1 MGAHFCWA
9 GKTTLA
15 VTVKRRKF
23 WWTNNP
29 IKWNACVLGDDC
41 SELVVTQTA
50 PPVNEDTVEDHH
62 NLWKLQRTKKGY
74 SFFTQYNP
82 LRCKQSV
89 RVCVC
94 VCEKAALST
103 LFSTMLSN
111 FSGLILMLCSLLP
124 SSWGRAVHPS
134 QLGSS
139 LSQKVPLSGGRHKRA
154 VQASSASCSFG
165 LTSQKYSPGLICVSL
180 RWSI

>member
-94 VCEKAALST
+94 VWKSSPQHSFLHHVVKLLWIDLDVMQLAAQQLRSSSTPFTARLLALSE
-103 LFSTMLSN
+103 
-111 FSGLILMLCSLLP
+111 
-124 SSWGRAVHPS
+124 SSSEW
-134 QLGSS
+134 GSS
-139 LSQKVPLSGGRHKRA
+139 QTC
-154 VQASSASCSFG
+154 SSS
-165 LTSQKYSPGLICVSL
+165 LVS
-180 RWSI
+180 